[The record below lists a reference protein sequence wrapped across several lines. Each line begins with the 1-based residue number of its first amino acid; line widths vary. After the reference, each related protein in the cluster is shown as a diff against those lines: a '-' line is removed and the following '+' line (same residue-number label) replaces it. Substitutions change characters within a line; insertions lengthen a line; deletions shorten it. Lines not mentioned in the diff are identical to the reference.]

1 MNLVEHEFEDEEDVV
16 ELARVLPAQDLRMV
30 VDQEMIDSLKIVP
43 HFENVIFLASTSS
56 TLP

>member
-43 HFENVIFLASTSS
+43 HFENVIFLASTK
-56 TLP
+56 P